1 MLRKQLAMVVIAGMC
16 AMSAVNGHCPDL
28 KQKRKELGW
37 AERYLNDSKN
47 EKAERER
54 PGHSRRRGPI
64 PYIKNDKER
73 RGHCLNY
80 STNYSK

>member
-1 MLRKQLAMVVIAGMC
+1 MVVIAGMC
-16 AMSAVNGHCPDL
+16 AMSAVSGHCPDL
-28 KQKRKELGW
+28 MQKRKELGQ

-54 PGHSRRRGPI
+54 PGHSRRRSPI
-64 PYIKNDKER
+64 PHIQNDKEKR
-73 RGHCLNY
+73 DHCLNN